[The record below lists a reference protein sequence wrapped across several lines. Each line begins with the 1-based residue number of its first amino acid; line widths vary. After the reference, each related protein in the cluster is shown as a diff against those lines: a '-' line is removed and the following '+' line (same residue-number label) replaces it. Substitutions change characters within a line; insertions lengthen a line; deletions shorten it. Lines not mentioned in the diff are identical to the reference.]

1 MTNTTGVF
9 QEWTD
14 DIEKA
19 RANLGIQGMSV
30 AVVHKGRI
38 TYAQGFGKRNDTDP
52 FTPEVQYNYQ
62 KFEFLV
68 CNNMRE

>member
-1 MTNTTGVF
+1 MTNITGAF

-38 TYAQGFGKRNDTDP
+38 IYAQGFGKRNDTDP
-52 FTPEVQYNYQ
+52 FTPEV
-62 KFEFLV
+62 
-68 CNNMRE
+68 